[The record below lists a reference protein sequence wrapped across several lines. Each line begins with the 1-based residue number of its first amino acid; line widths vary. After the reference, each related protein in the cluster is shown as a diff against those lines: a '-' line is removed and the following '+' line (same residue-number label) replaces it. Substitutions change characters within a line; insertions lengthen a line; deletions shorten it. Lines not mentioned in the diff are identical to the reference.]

1 MCSIPAQWEAY
12 VGPRARAERP
22 VRLLSND
29 RFRARC
35 AGVCGAGQD
44 GLVNNA
50 ARDPLDTGA
59 LRKAR
64 GAFFTPPEIASFV
77 ADWAIRTADDTVLEP
92 SAGDA
97 EFLVHSVARLQELGA
112 VSPHVHGVELHQ
124 WSADAGSARV
134 RNAGGN
140 VEMAV
145 GDFFDTPA
153 VGRYSAVVGNPPYI
167 RFQDFAGDSR
177 AKARAAALRGG
188 VALSGLASSWAAFT
202 VHGALSLQPGGRL
215 GFVLPAEL
223 LHANYAAPVRRFLF
237 ENFSQV
243 DLVLFEE
250 RVFAEAETEA
260 LLLLAD
266 GYGGSTNHARI
277 RQVTDAGALTIDMP
291 DAATWTPT
299 DPAAKWSASTVSPE
313 AAGIYAKL
321 ILGGTFTALKTWGE
335 TTLGMVTGNNKY
347 FALSPSRVA
356 ELGLLSSDVL
366 RLSPPGSSH
375 LRGLEFSTRA
385 HNELGSAGKRTMLFR
400 PASDPSD
407 AALAYIAQGEVDS
420 VQTAYKCR
428 VRKDWWRVPL
438 VAKADMLL
446 TYMNADTPRL
456 TTNSAGALHLN
467 SVHGIYLTP
476 EHRKVGRELLP
487 VAALNSVTMLGAEFT
502 GRAYGGGM
510 LKIEPGEADLW
521 ALPSPAVVA
530 AAREELLAIR
540 PQVAGKLRNG
550 NVLEAAKLVDDVL
563 LVRALGMRRPEVA
576 EIRAARAA
584 LAGRRESRSRRANS

>member
-1 MCSIPAQWEAY
+1 MTL
-12 VGPRARAERP
+12 G
-22 VRLLSND
+22 
-29 RFRARC
+29 
-35 AGVCGAGQD
+35 
-44 GLVNNA
+44 
-50 ARDPLDTGA
+50 ARDPLDSAA

-64 GAFFTPPEIASFV
+64 GAFFTPPKIASFI
-77 ADWAIRTADDTVLEP
+77 ADWAVRTAEDEVLEP

-97 EFLVHSVARLQELGA
+97 EFLMHAVARLRELGA
-112 VSPHVHGVELHQ
+112 SSPHVHGVELHQ
-124 WSADAGSARV
+124 WSADIGAARIAAV
-134 RNAGGN
+134 GGT
-140 VEMAV
+140 VDMEV
-145 GDFFDTPA
+145 GDFFDTTEA
-153 VGRYSAVVGNPPYI
+153 GRYAAVVGNPPYI
-167 RFQDFAGDSR
+167 RFQDFSGDAR

-202 VHGALSLQPGGRL
+202 VHGALSLRRGGRL

-266 GYGGSTNHARI
+266 GFGGSTDHARI
-277 RQVTDAGALTIDMP
+277 RQVNDVDALTIDLP
-291 DAATWTPT
+291 AAATWTPT
-299 DPAAKWSASTVSPE
+299 DPAAKWSGSTVSPE
-313 AAGIYAKL
+313 AASIHAKL
-321 ILGGTFTALKTWGE
+321 ILGGSFTALKTWGE

-347 FALSPSRVA
+347 FALSPERVA
-356 ELGLLSSDVL
+356 ELGLLPSDVL

-385 HNELGSAGKRTMLFR
+385 HTELGRAGKRTILFR
-400 PASDPSD
+400 PSSHPSD
-407 AALAYIAQGEVDS
+407 AALAYIARGEADS
-420 VQTAYKCR
+420 VHTAYKCR

-467 SVHGIYLTP
+467 SVHGIYLAAK
-476 EHRKVGRELLP
+476 HKSVGRELLP
-487 VAALNSVTMLGAEFT
+487 VASLNSVTMLAAEFT

-510 LKIEPGEADLW
+510 LKMEPGEADLW
-521 ALPSPAVVA
+521 ALPSPDVVS

-550 NVLEAAKLVDDVL
+550 KVLEAAKLVDDVL

-576 EIRAARAA
+576 EIRNARAS
-584 LAGRRESRSRRANS
+584 LAGRRESRSRRANG

>member
-1 MCSIPAQWEAY
+1 MTL
-12 VGPRARAERP
+12 G
-22 VRLLSND
+22 
-29 RFRARC
+29 
-35 AGVCGAGQD
+35 
-44 GLVNNA
+44 
-50 ARDPLDTGA
+50 ARDPLDSAA

-64 GAFFTPPEIASFV
+64 GAFFTPPKLASFV
-77 ADWAIRTADDTVLEP
+77 TDWAVRAADDAVLEP

-97 EFLVHSVARLQELGA
+97 EFLVHAVARLQKLGA
-112 VSPHVHGVELHQ
+112 AAPRVYGVELHQ
-124 WSADAGSARV
+124 WSADIGAARITS
-134 RNAGGN
+134 AGGT
-140 VEMAV
+140 VDMAV
-145 GDFFDTPA
+145 GDFFDSPA
-153 VGRYSAVVGNPPYI
+153 VGQYTAVVGNPPYI
-167 RFQDFAGDSR
+167 RFQDFSGDSR

-188 VALSGLASSWAAFT
+188 VPLSGLASSWAAFT

-266 GYGGSTNHARI
+266 GYGGSTDHARI
-277 RQVTDAGALTIDMP
+277 RQVNDADALSIDMP
-291 DAATWTPT
+291 AAATWAPS
-299 DPAAKWSASTVSPE
+299 DPAAKWSGSTVSPE
-313 AAGIYAKL
+313 AASIHAKL
-321 ILGGTFTALKTWGE
+321 VLGGSFTALKTWGE

-347 FALSPSRVA
+347 FALSPERVR
-356 ELGLLSSDVL
+356 ELGLLPSDVL

-385 HNELGSAGKRTMLFR
+385 HTELGRAGKRTMLFR
-400 PASDPSD
+400 PSKDPSD
-407 AALAYIAQGEVDS
+407 AAASYIKQGEADS
-420 VQTAYKCR
+420 VHTAYKCR

-467 SVHGIYLTP
+467 SVHGIYLAT
-476 EHRKVGRELLP
+476 EHRAIGRELLP
-487 VAALNSVTMLGAEFT
+487 VAALNSVTMLAAEFT

-510 LKIEPGEADLW
+510 LKMEPGEADLW
-521 ALPSPAVVA
+521 ALPSPDVVA
-530 AAREELLAIR
+530 TAREELLAIR
-540 PQVAGKLRNG
+540 PQVAGKLRSG
-550 NVLEAAKLVDDVL
+550 KVLEAAKLVDEVL
-563 LVRALGMRRPEVA
+563 LVRGLGMRRPEVA
-576 EIRAARAA
+576 EIRAARAS
-584 LAGRRESRSRRANS
+584 LAGRRESRSRRANNR

>member
-1 MCSIPAQWEAY
+1 
-12 VGPRARAERP
+12 
-22 VRLLSND
+22 
-29 RFRARC
+29 
-35 AGVCGAGQD
+35 
-44 GLVNNA
+44 
-50 ARDPLDTGA
+50 
-59 LRKAR
+59 
-64 GAFFTPPEIASFV
+64 
-77 ADWAIRTADDTVLEP
+77 
-92 SAGDA
+92 
-97 EFLVHSVARLQELGA
+97 
-112 VSPHVHGVELHQ
+112 
-124 WSADAGSARV
+124 
-134 RNAGGN
+134 
-140 VEMAV
+140 MAV
-145 GDFFDTPA
+145 GDFFDSPA
-153 VGRYSAVVGNPPYI
+153 VGKYTAVVGNPPYI
-167 RFQDFAGDSR
+167 RFQDFSGDAR

-188 VALSGLASSWAAFT
+188 VPLSGLASSWAAFT

-237 ENFSQV
+237 ENFAQV

-266 GYGGSTNHARI
+266 GYGGATNHARI
-277 RQVTDAGALTIDMP
+277 RQVNDADALSADMP
-291 DAATWTPT
+291 AAATWAPS
-299 DPAAKWSASTVSPE
+299 DPAAKWSGSTVSPE
-313 AAGIYAKL
+313 AASIHAKL
-321 ILGGTFTALKTWGE
+321 VLGGSFVALKNWGE

-347 FALSPSRVA
+347 FALSPARVR
-356 ELGLLSSDVL
+356 ELGLLPSDVL

-385 HNELGSAGKRTMLFR
+385 HTELGRAGKRTMLFR
-400 PASDPSD
+400 PSKAPS
-407 AALAYIAQGEVDS
+407 AAAISYISQGEADS
-420 VQTAYKCR
+420 VHTAYKCR

-467 SVHGIYLTP
+467 SVHGIYLAA
-476 EHRKVGRELLP
+476 EHKAIGRELLP
-487 VAALNSVTMLGAEFT
+487 VAALNSVTMLAAEFT

-510 LKIEPGEADLW
+510 LKMEPGEADLW
-521 ALPSPAVVA
+521 ALPSPDVVA

-563 LVRALGMRRPEVA
+563 LVRGLGMRRPEVA
-576 EIRAARAA
+576 EIRSAHAS
-584 LAGRRESRSRRANS
+584 LAGRRESRSRRANNR

>member
-1 MCSIPAQWEAY
+1 MTWS
-12 VGPRARAERP
+12 AR
-22 VRLLSND
+22 N
-29 RFRARC
+29 
-35 AGVCGAGQD
+35 
-44 GLVNNA
+44 
-50 ARDPLDTGA
+50 PLDNAT

-64 GAFFTPPEIASFV
+64 GAFFTPPTIASFV
-77 ADWAIRTADDTVLEP
+77 AKWAVRSAQDAVLEP

-97 EFLVHSVARLQELGA
+97 EFLVHAVARLRDLGA
-112 VSPHVHGVELHQ
+112 VEPHVHGVELHQ
-124 WSADAGSARV
+124 WSADVGAERV
-134 RNAGGN
+134 ADAGGS
-140 VEMAV
+140 VDMTV

-153 VGRYSAVVGNPPYI
+153 AARYSAVIGNPPYI

-215 GFVLPAEL
+215 GYVLPAEL
-223 LHANYAAPVRRFLF
+223 LHANYAAPVRQFLF
-237 ENFSQV
+237 ENFSSV

-250 RVFAEAETEA
+250 RVFAEAETES

-266 GYGGSTNHARI
+266 GYGGSTDHARV
-277 RQVTDAGALTIDMP
+277 RQVNNADALTPDMP
-291 DAATWTPT
+291 AAATWTPT
-299 DPAAKWSASTVSPE
+299 DPSAKWSGSTVSPE

-347 FALSPSRVA
+347 FALSPDRVA
-356 ELGLLSSDVL
+356 ELGLLPREVL

-375 LRGLEFSTRA
+375 LRGLEFSARA
-385 HNELGSAGKRTMLFR
+385 HADLGRAGKRTMLFR
-400 PASDPSD
+400 PSGDPSD
-407 AALAYIAQGEVDS
+407 AARAYIAQGEADAVH
-420 VQTAYKCR
+420 TAYKCR

-456 TTNSAGALHLN
+456 TTNSADALHLN
-467 SVHGIYLTP
+467 SVHGVYLSA
-476 EHRKVGRELLP
+476 EHKKLGCEVLP

-510 LKIEPGEADLW
+510 LKMEPGEADLW
-521 ALPSPAVVA
+521 ALPSPAVVE

-540 PQVAGKLRNG
+540 PQVSGKLSTG
-550 NVLEAAKLVDDVL
+550 NVVDAADLVDNVL
-563 LVRALGMRRPEVA
+563 LIGALGIKRSDVA
-576 EIRAARAA
+576 DIRAARAA
-584 LAGRRESRSRRANS
+584 LAGRREARSRRGNG

>member
-1 MCSIPAQWEAY
+1 MT
-12 VGPRARAERP
+12 
-22 VRLLSND
+22 LS
-29 RFRARC
+29 
-35 AGVCGAGQD
+35 
-44 GLVNNA
+44 
-50 ARDPLDTGA
+50 ARDPLDSA
-59 LRKAR
+59 VLRKAR
-64 GAFFTPPEIASFV
+64 GAFFTPPEIASFI
-77 ADWAIRTADDTVLEP
+77 ADWAVRSADDSVLEP

-97 EFLVHSVARLQELGA
+97 EFLVHAVSRLQELGVA
-112 VSPHVHGVELHQ
+112 SPRVHGVELHQ
-124 WSADAGSARV
+124 WSADVGATRV
-134 RNAGGN
+134 ADAGG
-140 VEMAV
+140 VVDMTV
-145 GDFFDTPA
+145 GDFFDSPA
-153 VGRYSAVVGNPPYI
+153 SAQFSAVIGNPPYI
-167 RFQDFAGDSR
+167 RFQDFSGEAR
-177 AKARAAALRGG
+177 AKARSASLRGG

-237 ENFSQV
+237 ENFARV

-266 GYGGSTNHARI
+266 GYGGSTDHARI
-277 RQVTDAGALTIDMP
+277 RQITDAASLGLDLPM
-291 DAATWTPT
+291 AATWTPS
-299 DPAAKWSASTVSPE
+299 DPAAKWSGSTVSPE
-313 AAGIYAKL
+313 AAGIYSKL
-321 ILGGTFTALKTWGE
+321 ILSGTFTALKDWGE

-347 FALSPSRVA
+347 FALSPERVA
-356 ELGLLSSDVL
+356 ELGLRPRDVL

-385 HNELGSAGKRTMLFR
+385 HTELGRAGKRTMLFR
-400 PASDPSD
+400 PSGDPSD
-407 AALAYIAQGEVDS
+407 AALSYIAQGEADAVHM
-420 VQTAYKCR
+420 AYKCR

-438 VAKADMLL
+438 VSKADLLL

-467 SVHGIYLTP
+467 SVHGIYLSA
-476 EHRKVGRELLP
+476 EHREVGRELLP
-487 VAALNSVTMLGAEFT
+487 VAALNSVTMLAAEFT

-521 ALPSPAVVA
+521 ALPSPAAVA
-530 AAREELLAIR
+530 DARDELLAIR

-563 LVRALGMRRPEVA
+563 LVRVLGMRRPDVA
-576 EIRAARAA
+576 ELRNARAA
-584 LAGRRESRSRRANS
+584 LAGRRESRSRRANR